1 MPAARKEG
9 LDDGIRYCSALA
21 AKNTVRA
28 NANAV
33 DVQVGGKLARITH
46 VDLQENDG
54 FIRRDVIILALFL
67 LAVSIL
73 SVIAPARLVGDD
85 AQFALS
91 IHFVYETPGLIIE
104 RDLLD
109 AQFRRAPNARN

>member
-1 MPAARKEG
+1 MQQETS
-9 LDDGIRYCSALA
+9 DSVSYCSALA
-21 AKNTVRA
+21 GKNTVRA

-33 DVQVGGKLARITH
+33 DVQVGGKLARVAH

-54 FIRRDVIILALFL
+54 FIPRDVIILTLFL

-73 SVIAPARLVGDD
+73 SLGAPARLVGDD

-91 IHFVYETPGLIIE
+91 IHFVYETLGLPIE

>member
-1 MPAARKEG
+1 
-9 LDDGIRYCSALA
+9 LDDGVSYCSALT
-21 AKNTVRA
+21 AKNTVAA

-33 DVQVGGKLARITH
+33 DVQVGGKLARIPY

-73 SVIAPARLVGDD
+73 SVIAPTRLVGDD
-85 AQFALS
+85 AEFAPG
-91 IHFVYETPGLIIE
+91 IHFVYETLGLTIE

-109 AQFRRAPNARN
+109 AQFRRSPNA